1 MMLYAEDESY
11 KQRAAAHDARM
22 SKARALS
29 KAAADMEAIAD
40 DFKEP
45 TPSDVM
51 MLHDPR
57 VPAELRWGLTEARKR
72 MNMMTPEQRTAYR
85 PELTVLDNGITQL
98 VARYG
103 TEFKALSK
111 FISSSSL
118 PGSVTSRVIENNL
131 VSAKFAKR
139 ESAPHMCDL
148 NYLVDPRVP
157 PALRRRLMAFK
168 NALDRAPIN
177 QRRAIAKSIS
187 PDLLHQVDALG
198 RIIGADGVAALRRV
212 VTE

>member
-11 KQRAAAHDARM
+11 KLRAAAHDARM

-72 MNMMTPEQRTAYR
+72 MNMMTPDQRITYR
-85 PELTVLDNGITQL
+85 QGLTVLHNGIALL

-103 TEFKALSK
+103 AKFKALSK
-111 FISSSSL
+111 FIS
-118 PGSVTSRVIENNL
+118 PGSMPGSATSRVIENHL
-131 VSAKFAKR
+131 VGAKFGKR
-139 ESAPHMCDL
+139 EGAPHMCDL

-157 PALRRRLMAFK
+157 PGLRRRLIAVK
-168 NALDRAPIN
+168 KALDGAPIN

-212 VTE
+212 VTA